1 MGKVVNMASFLTGCL
16 RRTTPRVVSL
26 LKKPVHKYVGAISC
40 HRHGSTWQPG
50 HEYMKMFDNMVM
62 YPNEK
67 TYYEMTPINAK
78 NDWKDV
84 EVKNVTINFGPQ
96 HPAAHG
102 VLRLML
108 TLEGENVVRSD
119 PHIGLLHRG
128 TEKLIEYKTYL
139 QALPYFDRL
148 DYCSMMCNEQ
158 TYSLAV
164 EKLLNIEVPER
175 AKWIRVLFGEITRLM
190 NHTMGIGTHALDV
203 GAMTPFFWLF
213 EEREKLCEFYERV
226 SGARMHAAYVRPGGV
241 DRDLPLGMMD
251 DLYEWCF
258 KFNQCLDEVDDVLS
272 NNRIWRERTIDIGII
287 SSEDALN
294 YGFSGVMLRGSGI
307 KWDLRKT
314 QPYDAYDKVEFDVP
328 IGDKGDCF
336 DRYLIRM
343 EEMRQSLRIM
353 EQCLNKMPPGE
364 IKTDDAKV
372 APPKRVEMKNSMEAL
387 IHHFKLYSEG
397 YNVPPGATYTAIE
410 APKGEFGV
418 YLVSDGSNKPY
429 RCKIKAPGFAH
440 LAGLHMMSKGHML
453 ADLVAIIGTLDIVFG
468 EVDR

>member
-1 MGKVVNMASFLTGCL
+1 MSSLLAGVL
-16 RRTTPRVVSL
+16 RKAGPSAASL
-26 LKKPVHKYVGAISC
+26 LKKPLIQNAGALSC
-40 HRHGSTWQPG
+40 KRNGATWYPDEKFMQTYESP
-50 HEYMKMFDNMVM
+50 VM

-67 TYYEMTPINAK
+67 TSDFVFHTKVFPEE
-78 NDWKDV
+78 KDV
-84 EVKNVTINFGPQ
+84 QNITINFGPQ

-102 VLRLML
+102 VLRLVL
-108 TLEGENVVRSD
+108 TLDGETVVRAD
-119 PHIGLLHRG
+119 PHIGLLHRA
-128 TEKLIEYKTYL
+128 TEKLIENKTFL

-158 TYSLAV
+158 AYSLAV

-175 AKWIRVLFGEITRLM
+175 AQFIRVLFGEITRLM
-190 NHTMGIGTHALDV
+190 NHTMGIGCHALDV

-226 SGARMHAAYVRPGGV
+226 SGSRMHAAYVRPGGV
-241 DRDLPLGMMD
+241 DRDLPLGLMD
-251 DLYEWCF
+251 DIHEWIT
-258 KFNQCLDEVDDVLS
+258 KFGTIVDEVDNLLT
-272 NNRIWRERTIDIGII
+272 NNRIWRERTIGIGTV
-287 SSEDALN
+287 SADDALN

-328 IGDKGDCF
+328 IGVNGDTY

-343 EEMRQSLRIM
+343 EEMRQSVRII

-364 IKTDDAKV
+364 IKCDDAKV
-372 APPKRVEMKNSMEAL
+372 VPPKRVEMKNSMEAL

-397 YNVPPGATYTAIE
+397 YNVPPGSTYTAIE

-440 LAGLHMMSKGHML
+440 LAALHHMSKGHML
-453 ADLVAIIGTLDIVFG
+453 ADVVAIIGTLDIVFG